1 LGAAIGSP
9 DTVLQ
14 VKGGKYPE
22 DMLSQISVKP
32 GAPLHFKVAHTPGVE
47 LMPTGKWIR
56 NRSLADLWFRW
67 GKYFDSD

>member
-1 LGAAIGSP
+1 M
-9 DTVLQ
+9 LQ

-47 LMPTGKWIR
+47 LMPYWKVDQESFTC
-56 NRSLADLWFRW
+56 
-67 GKYFDSD
+67 